1 MGHHIGT
8 KLSRSFVIGLG
19 IAAFAGQAGC
29 IPYSGTQFRETAIPS
44 LQTGVTS
51 IMNGLIDGIFAAIE
65 VEPETSNESTTG

>member
-1 MGHHIGT
+1 MDHHAGT

-19 IAAFAGQAGC
+19 IAALAGQPGC
-29 IPYSGTQFRETAIPS
+29 IPYNGTQFRETAIPS

-51 IMNGLIDGIFAAIE
+51 IMNGLIDGIFASIE

>member
-1 MGHHIGT
+1 MDHHIGT

-19 IAAFAGQAGC
+19 IAALASQAGC

-65 VEPETSNESTTG
+65 VEPETSSGSTTG

>member
-1 MGHHIGT
+1 MGHHAGT

-19 IAAFAGQAGC
+19 IASLAGQAGC

-65 VEPETSNESTTG
+65 VEPETSDESTTG